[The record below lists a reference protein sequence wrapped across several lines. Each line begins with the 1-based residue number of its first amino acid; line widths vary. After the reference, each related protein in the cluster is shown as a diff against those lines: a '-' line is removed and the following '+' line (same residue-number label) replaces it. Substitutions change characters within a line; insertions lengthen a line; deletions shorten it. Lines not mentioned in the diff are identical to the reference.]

1 HPPLVDPRPASSPVF
16 YDAGPLRLLRCWRQ
30 QSALALVRQASGSD
44 LAQVAVAASSS
55 RRGPMGPLQRTSGPA
70 PTASSQDPPR
80 LRRCKRTSLVK
91 NRMREIRTSGSVR
104 GGAGNDPIYSAFSPA
119 QRCQEAFE
127 RSFVGERSMVAEE
140 PEAVL
145 RVSL

>member
-1 HPPLVDPRPASSPVF
+1 M
-16 YDAGPLRLLRCWRQ
+16 
-30 QSALALVRQASGSD
+30 GS
-44 LAQVAVAASSS
+44 
-55 RRGPMGPLQRTSGPA
+55 LQRTSGPT

-80 LRRCKRTSLVK
+80 LCRCERTSLVK
-91 NRMREIRTSGSVR
+91 NRMLEICTSGTVR

-140 PEAVL
+140 PEAVF
-145 RVSL
+145 RVSLGQHCQKPPPEQA